1 MLSREYRMLKT
12 HFQTASFPPHP
23 PPTAAASVAVAALV
37 SSPQDQPQQEMRHK
51 PAQWMRRA

>member
-1 MLSREYRMLKT
+1 MLKT